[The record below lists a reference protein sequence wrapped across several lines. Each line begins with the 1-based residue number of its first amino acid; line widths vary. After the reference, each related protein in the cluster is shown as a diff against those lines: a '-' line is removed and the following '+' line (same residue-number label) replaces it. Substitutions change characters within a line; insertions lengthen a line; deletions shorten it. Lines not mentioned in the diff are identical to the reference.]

1 MQKALVN
8 NAYIDEAN
16 LHNSLKDLDWEL
28 DYARFQI
35 WLQEKFGVKEA
46 YIFIGFIPRFANRYD
61 YFRECGFI
69 VIFKDVLYTREGRV
83 KGNCDAELVLQ
94 VVRGVY
100 EKSFANALIVSS
112 DGDFACLIT
121 FLQEKERLEGILSPN
136 GSDKCSIL
144 LKRTNAPISYLLDQ
158 KEILQI
164 ENEKAP
170 GVDGTTQGSFS

>member
-16 LHNSLKDLDWEL
+16 LHSSLKDLKWEL
-28 DYARFQI
+28 DYARFRI

-46 YIFIGFIPRFANRYD
+46 YIFIGFIPRFADRYN

-69 VIFKDVLYTREGRV
+69 VIFKDVLYTRGGKV

-100 EKSFANALIVSS
+100 EGDFTKALIVSS
-112 DGDFACLIT
+112 DGDFSCLVT
-121 FLQEKERLEGILSPN
+121 FLQEKEQLEGILSPN

-144 LKRTNAPISYLLDQ
+144 LKRTNAPISYLNDQ
-158 KEILQI
+158 KELFQI
-164 ENEKAP
+164 INKKAP
-170 GVDGTTQGSFS
+170 DADGTA